1 MRKRQNRYSHFI
13 ALLFLFIGFAQ
24 SGWAQQKITGA
35 VTDNSG
41 DPVIGASVTVLNGQE
56 GTLTD
61 AMGQYSVA
69 LYDGQTKLVFSYF
82 GYETQTVDVSGK
94 SILNVTLTPSEIQLE
109 EVVITAL
116 GVSREERALGY
127 AVQGLK
133 SKDIASVPAP
143 NAVDNLSGK
152 LAGVYVTGGS
162 AGPTASSNVTIRGQT
177 SLNGNSQALFIVNGV
192 PITNG
197 LFSPGDGLN
206 GSSTI
211 DFGNGAQIINSFDI
225 ENISVLKGPAAAA
238 LYGSRA
244 ANGVIYV
251 TTKTGK
257 NSKGKKQQRMGR
269 KCEFKH
275 CA

>member
-94 SILNVTLTPSEIQLE
+94 SILNVTLTDRKS
-109 EVVITAL
+109 VV
-116 GVSREERALGY
+116 
-127 AVQGLK
+127 
-133 SKDIASVPAP
+133 
-143 NAVDNLSGK
+143 
-152 LAGVYVTGGS
+152 
-162 AGPTASSNVTIRGQT
+162 
-177 SLNGNSQALFIVNGV
+177 
-192 PITNG
+192 
-197 LFSPGDGLN
+197 
-206 GSSTI
+206 
-211 DFGNGAQIINSFDI
+211 
-225 ENISVLKGPAAAA
+225 
-238 LYGSRA
+238 
-244 ANGVIYV
+244 
-251 TTKTGK
+251 
-257 NSKGKKQQRMGR
+257 
-269 KCEFKH
+269 
-275 CA
+275 